1 MDKIR
6 ILGGKALEGDVSVRG
21 AKNASLPAVA
31 AALLTDRPV
40 TLRNVPRVRDVD
52 TMEDLLRHLG
62 ASVVSDGSST
72 IRIQTER
79 SAEPTAPYDLVRK
92 MRASILVLGPLLA
105 RAGRARVSLP
115 GGCAIGERPVN
126 LHLDG
131 LSRLGA
137 NVRLEHGY
145 VVADAGRLRGNVV
158 VFPERTVT
166 GTENLMMAAT
176 LAQGRTILRNCA
188 LEPEI
193 ADLADLLNAMGARI
207 EGAGTETMEIEGVA
221 SLGGAEHTIIPDRIE
236 AGTFLIAG
244 AVTRGTVRVKDCVPE
259 HLTALIGR
267 LEQAGLQL
275 DITRDS
281 IATRPWDT
289 LSSCNI
295 TTAPYPGFATDLQA
309 QYMALMTQ
317 ATGVAIISEN
327 IFENRFMHVSEL
339 RRMGADIDLE
349 GHSAIV
355 RGPVN
360 LAGAPLM
367 STDLRASASL
377 ILAALAA
384 SGESVVNRV
393 YHVDRGYERIEERL
407 SGLGADIE
415 RIS

>member
-1 MDKIR
+1 M
-6 ILGGKALEGDVSVRG
+6 
-21 AKNASLPAVA
+21 
-31 AALLTDRPV
+31 
-40 TLRNVPRVRDVD
+40 
-52 TMEDLLRHLG
+52 
-62 ASVVSDGSST
+62 
-72 IRIQTER
+72 
-79 SAEPTAPYDLVRK
+79 
-92 MRASILVLGPLLA
+92 
-105 RAGRARVSLP
+105 
-115 GGCAIGERPVN
+115 N